1 MRAAWLQCDF
11 WHSKPLLICLP
22 LINGTLKIQLSNS
35 KLAVCRNEST
45 LQMWPSC
52 IDVIIASSQGVNLSL
67 CSPERQLVGAYYL
80 FLALRHRRARIT
92 QHFFFQNA
100 ALLIKGCTAAPAI
113 FLLR

>member
-1 MRAAWLQCDF
+1 MLQCDF

-45 LQMWPSC
+45 LLQMWPSC

-92 QHFFFQNA
+92 HSTFFYFS
-100 ALLIKGCTAAPAI
+100 KRC
-113 FLLR
+113 